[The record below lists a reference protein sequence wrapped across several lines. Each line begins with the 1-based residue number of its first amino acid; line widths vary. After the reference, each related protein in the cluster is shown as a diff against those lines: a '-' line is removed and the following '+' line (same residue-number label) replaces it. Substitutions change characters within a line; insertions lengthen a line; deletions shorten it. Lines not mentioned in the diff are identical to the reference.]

1 MNNNI
6 ENEFDDLGYQIQDEL
21 QQMYESGQKEWQIE
35 DIRSVGKRTYDILF
49 DSYEEDTENGIQT
62 TSYNLIE
69 SENEEMTFIL
79 TKN

>member
-49 DSYEEDTENGIQT
+49 DSYEEDAENGIQT